1 MRTRRPAVSHRVR
14 LTGPAGAVVMV
25 LTVAA
30 CAGGASDRTATSTG
44 VPDPDPIPPGVAEAE
59 SFPASVH
66 PAVPDP
72 RIGALFLGGGP
83 VHTCTGTVLDSRTQ
97 DLVLT
102 AAHCLADGVDTT
114 FVPGFD
120 PAAADTDP
128 WHVTAIYLDPRWL
141 ADQDEQADFAIV
153 RVTRHDGTT
162 IEQQVGGG
170 LALASAPA
178 AGTAVAVTGYL
189 VGEGGALTCR
199 GVTTMADDGFPSL
212 ECAGVA
218 DGFSGAPWVTGS
230 AVAGLVGGLD
240 GGGCDEDTSY
250 SPRFDGGVERLLAR
264 AEAGDASDAG
274 DAAPAADAP
283 AC

>member
-1 MRTRRPAVSHRVR
+1 MLEPRTVPPSVAHSGPAGARRPASSFEQMRPVPHSVRAHAGQAISIGMRTRRPAVSHRVR

-212 ECAGVA
+212 ECAGGQTV
-218 DGFSGAPWVTGS
+218 S
-230 AVAGLVGGLD
+230 A
-240 GGGCDEDTSY
+240 
-250 SPRFDGGVERLLAR
+250 ERP
-264 AEAGDASDAG
+264 G
-274 DAAPAADAP
+274 
-283 AC
+283 

>member
-1 MRTRRPAVSHRVR
+1 MRTRRPAVSHRAR

-25 LTVAA
+25 LTMAA

-44 VPDPDPIPPGVAEAE
+44 VPDPGPISPGVAKAE

-128 WHVTAIYLDPRWL
+128 WHVTAVYLDPRWL

-240 GGGCDEDTSY
+240 GGGCNEDTSY

>member
-1 MRTRRPAVSHRVR
+1 MGTRRPAVSHRDR
-14 LTGPAGAVVMV
+14 LTGLAVTAVIM
-25 LTVAA
+25 LTVTA
-30 CAGGASDRTATSTG
+30 CAGGSPGRTATSTG
-44 VPDPDPIPPGVAEAE
+44 VPPAEPTSPGVAKAE
-59 SFPASVH
+59 SFPATVH

-72 RIGALFLGGGP
+72 RIGALFLGAGP

-102 AAHCLADGVDTT
+102 AAHCLVDGVDTT

-120 PAAADTDP
+120 PGAADTDP
-128 WHVTAIYLDPRWL
+128 WHVTAVYLDPRWL
-141 ADQDEQADFAIV
+141 DDQDEQADFAIV
-153 RVTRHDGTT
+153 RVSRHDHTT

-170 LALASAPA
+170 LALAPAPA
-178 AGTAVAVTGYL
+178 AGTAVAVTGYP

-199 GVTTMADDGFPSL
+199 GVTAMADDGFPAL
-212 ECAGVA
+212 DCAGVA
-218 DGFSGAPWVTGS
+218 DGFSGAPWVTGA

-250 SPRFDGGVERLLAR
+250 SPRFDKGVLRLLAR
-264 AEAGDASDAG
+264 AEAGDGG

-283 AC
+283 TC